1 MKFLPQVRYIFKWR
15 SQLAIVCYE
24 SLRKREERGKERTK
38 KRKIKRER
46 GREREG
52 KRELEEEK
60 GRERERERKREGGRK
75 RKGERKGRVTYSFY
89 CTGEILLIKRLATV
103 HMQLQV
109 MIQNNK

>member
-60 GRERERERKREGGRK
+60 GREREREEERGREKEEGGEEG
-75 RKGERKGRVTYSFY
+75 KGH
-89 CTGEILLIKRLATV
+89 LLLLLHWRDFAHQEACYRPYATAS
-103 HMQLQV
+103 
-109 MIQNNK
+109 NDTK

>member
-15 SQLAIVCYE
+15 SQLAIICYE

-60 GRERERERKREGGRK
+60 GRERERGREREGERGRG
-75 RKGERKGRVTYSFY
+75 RGREGSLTPFTALERFCSSRG
-89 CTGEILLIKRLATV
+89 LLPSICNCK
-103 HMQLQV
+103 
-109 MIQNNK
+109 

>member
-38 KRKIKRER
+38 KRKLRERER

-52 KRELEEEK
+52 KREGEREE
-60 GRERERERKREGGRK
+60 ERERKREGGRK

-103 HMQLQV
+103 HLQLQV
-109 MIQNNK
+109 TMQNYK